1 MYYYWFKILLLFI
14 GSHGFYPCMADY
26 GTVMSGK
33 ASNLTVPVPSQYVVY
48 PNSPSEVQVLEHAIN
63 TLFHQ
68 EDARAY
74 RSLDKRIEFWVILM
88 TESQLRELTKRV
100 PSAEVYI
107 NRKIAGPQD
116 VDDLQDKISSP
127 VDASMNYGLGSGGI
141 NITIPELDSTW
152 TSAALNESDPA
163 IQDGETEVDARD
175 FIQCQRDAPIDLK
188 VVSWPITRML
198 ASNLRCYSYDDRGGQ
213 YVVLYVIENGIANDP
228 TAQNP
233 VSIPDVTTKLQLIEL
248 YLGI

>member
-1 MYYYWFKILLLFI
+1 
-14 GSHGFYPCMADY
+14 
-26 GTVMSGK
+26 MSGK
-33 ASNLTVPVPSQYVVY
+33 ASNLTAPVPSQYVVY

-74 RSLDKRIEFWVILM
+74 RSLDKGIEFWVILM
-88 TESQLRELTKRV
+88 TESQFRELTKRV

-116 VDDLQDKISSP
+116 VDDLQDKITSP
-127 VDASMNYGLGSGGI
+127 VDASMNYGLMSGGI
-141 NITIPELDSTW
+141 NITIPELDLTW
-152 TSAALNESDPA
+152 TSAGSALNESDLA
-163 IQDGETEVDARD
+163 IHNEETDMDARD
-175 FIQCQRDAPIDLK
+175 FIQCQRDAPDDLK
-188 VVSWPITRML
+188 VVSWPITRLL
-198 ASNLRCYSYDDRGGQ
+198 ASNPRCYSYDDRGGQ

-228 TAQNP
+228 TAQNQ
-233 VSIPDVTTKLQLIEL
+233 VSIPDVTRKLRPIKL